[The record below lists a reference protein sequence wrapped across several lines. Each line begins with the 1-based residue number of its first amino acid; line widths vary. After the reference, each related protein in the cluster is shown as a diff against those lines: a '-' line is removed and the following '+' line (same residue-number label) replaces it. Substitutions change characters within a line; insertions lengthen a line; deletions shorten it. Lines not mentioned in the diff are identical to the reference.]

1 MAVAYASSSTANTA
15 GGTASFSKPS
25 GLAVGDLMVC
35 VVIGA
40 NVGSFTPS
48 SGFTGIFSQVQ
59 NIGSDATTAS
69 YYKVATSGD
78 VAASTFDFV
87 YSAGAGVVGILMRIT
102 GADSTHIQSTTS
114 GTPAHNPYSNPALV
128 IVVGCTSDNDG
139 TAATFTSY
147 AVGGGDSP
155 TMTEQLDDSQ
165 TFAMDISL
173 GVATGL
179 YASLATITSYSVTN
193 SGSVDDSDTFLITI
207 PGVVNA
213 TGTHALLSADADFFD
228 ESGSA
233 GTTGTNALLSADAD
247 FFAVDGRGD
256 VMPVW
261 RNTTKPATSTF
272 TNITKT

>member
-1 MAVAYASSSTANTA
+1 MAVAYASSSTANSA

-40 NVGSFTPS
+40 GVGTFTPA
-48 SGFTGIFSQVQ
+48 SGFTPIVSQVL
-59 NIGSDATTAS
+59 NIGSDGRTEIS
-69 YYKVATSGD
+69 YKVASSGD

-87 YSAGAGVVGILMRIT
+87 YSSGVGVVGILLRIT
-102 GADSTHIQSTTS
+102 GADSTHIQTTVS
-114 GTPAHNPYSNPALV
+114 GTPSHNPYSNPALV
-128 IVVGCTSDNDG
+128 IVVGATSDNDG
-139 TAATFTSY
+139 TAATFSSY
-147 AVGGGDSP
+147 SVGGGDSP

-207 PGVVNA
+207 PGVVDA
-213 TGTHALLSADADFFD
+213 SGTHTLLSADADFFD

-233 GTTGTNALLSADAD
+233 GTTGTNTLLSADAD
-247 FFAVDGRGD
+247 FFAANGKG
-256 VMPVW
+256 
-261 RNTTKPATSTF
+261 TTVTQWTNRPKPATSSV
-272 TNITKT
+272 TNRPKT